1 MLPGPASASASEDH
15 PVLVAPAVSLS
26 PVIPTALLAT
36 VAPAI
41 YATDGADGPCQ
52 PIVSMD
58 DPSASAALS
67 FSAQLHLSDCSPADG
82 VDIEARAHALLVS
95 VCCPV

>member
-1 MLPGPASASASEDH
+1 MLPGPAVTSACEDH
-15 PVLVAPAVSLS
+15 PVLDAPAVSLS

-58 DPSASAALS
+58 DPSAYAALS

-82 VDIEARAHALLVS
+82 VDMEARAHALLVS